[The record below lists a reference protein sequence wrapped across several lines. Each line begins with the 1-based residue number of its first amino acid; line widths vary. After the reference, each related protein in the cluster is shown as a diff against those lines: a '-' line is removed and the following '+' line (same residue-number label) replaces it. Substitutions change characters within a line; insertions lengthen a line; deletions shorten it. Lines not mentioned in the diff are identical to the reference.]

1 MWLRK
6 TTLFGLTRSVLFI
19 ITVINISIGADNKAE
34 TTYLRFRSDFKKC
47 WGGCSNWIWRKEN
60 ANSLVRGDPTLLPPS
75 QMAFSVF
82 SGAVKPWPVRTEGQR
97 QLLHALRCA
106 RSGSRALCWD
116 QLTLVHSCCRT
127 WRCHGCDGEGGQQ
140 ACGLCV

>member
-1 MWLRK
+1 MGDWGRGRRSTHVAFNPNVAEK

-34 TTYLRFRSDFKKC
+34 TTYLGFRSDLKKC

-60 ANSLVRGDPTLLPPS
+60 ENSLVRGDPEPLPPS

-82 SGAVKPWPVRTEGQR
+82 SGGAAKHWPVRTGQKAAR
-97 QLLHALRCA
+97 QLLLALPSA
-106 RSGSRALCWD
+106 PSGSGTLLGPAD
-116 QLTLVHSCCRT
+116 PSSQLP
-127 WRCHGCDGEGGQQ
+127 
-140 ACGLCV
+140 